1 MPPRTAGSSVAMGSL
16 PSLLL
21 LTLLTTT
28 AHAAAHPDL
37 DCHGTIWDS
46 PGHACLWACN
56 MNFLRSGCQ
65 EDRGHNVG
73 YDDPELGDTC
83 KWCEDVQT
91 KEECLNSYHE
101 DPWNSEHGKATLR
114 KCGWNDWAQDW
125 ESPCYLAEEQ
135 YHCGTGAGVHKPH
148 PPSPPAPPPP
158 KPPIECQG
166 QPMLENLSVRDPP
179 RECNFY
185 DGNGMGCSGAYVRNE
200 GGLVVRCMYTKVT
213 GDCTKNT
220 DVATASELLC
230 QLIKEEDALQ
240 AKIFHELEAEEAL
253 QATNADLKAQ
263 IEAEEHELDETRG
276 RSHVLGLSF
285 SVVLVLL
292 GLGCIVGFCVMRR
305 RGGVSLPTP
314 DTPGT
319 KLSTRAQRANDRI
332 RMLDAEGY
340 VDSEPIGYDA
350 EQGEDRTVVLGGRF
364 ETVEL
369 GDEERRHSSR
379 HSSSRS
385 KGRSARGHRDEA
397 APPPRASAP
406 PPEPRPRSPTLSEA
420 LSQVAAEK
428 AAQKF
433 HPNA

>member
-1 MPPRTAGSSVAMGSL
+1 MAAPTAGSSVAMGSL

-46 PGHACLWACN
+46 PNHACLWACN

-83 KWCEDVQT
+83 KWCEDVNT
-91 KEECLNSYHE
+91 KEDCLNSYHE

-125 ESPCYLAEEQ
+125 EDNCYLAEEQ

-319 KLSTRAQRANDRI
+319 KLSGRAQRANDRI

-385 KGRSARGHRDEA
+385 KGRSARAA
-397 APPPRASAP
+397 APAP
-406 PPEPRPRSPTLSEA
+406 APAPPEPRPRSPTLSEA